1 MTVQEMINKLYNQ
14 LRHAA
19 QNGLFHIFGSGV
31 LAQVLGLVSAVVVVR
46 ALPKVD
52 YGYYTLANNLYSYL
66 AIFVGLGMGSAA
78 LQFCSEQVSDGRK
91 NAVYTFALTRGSAC
105 NLILAA
111 AIVMLAG
118 FKGASGDGETAR
130 YLSFMCGL
138 PMVVFFNNFFQIV
151 LRVHCENIL
160 YSRVN
165 VAFSVAVVI
174 GNILF
179 TFLFGV
185 PGLILATYTANLLAA
200 GLGAFFLRRKDF
212 FSDLKNREPLARE
225 SRHEITKYALLCAIT
240 NFASTMLVLLDVTC
254 LDIVLE
260 DPAVL
265 ADYKVASTI
274 PSACMMIPS
283 VLVTYFYPK
292 IVWTYSAD
300 APNFPRYIRKL
311 TGLFAVINFV
321 VFLGLMVMAPVIIW
335 LIYGEKYM
343 NVLPIFRVL
352 SFNYLVY
359 GSARKL
365 FGNVIAAMKKSEVNL
380 VIAVVAGILNIA
392 FNLTLIPRMGS
403 IGAAVATV
411 CVSISVSL
419 MNVIYLK
426 REWRKIENSD
436 LNTSE

>member
-1 MTVQEMINKLYNQ
+1 MVKRICNQ
-14 LRHAA
+14 LRNAA
-19 QNGLFHIFGSGV
+19 KNGLFHIFGSGV

-46 ALPKVD
+46 ALPKAD

-78 LQFCSEQVSDGRK
+78 LQFCSEQVSEGRK
-91 NAVYTFALTRGSAC
+91 NAVYAFALTRGSVC

-111 AIVMLAG
+111 AILFLAG
-118 FKGASGDGETAR
+118 IKEVGGDGETAR
-130 YLSFMCGL
+130 YLSMMCGL
-138 PMVVFFNNFFQIV
+138 PMVVYLNNFFQIV

-165 VAFSVAVVI
+165 MAFSVAVVT

-179 TFLFGV
+179 TLFFGV

-200 GLGAFFLRRKDF
+200 GLGAFFLQKREF
-212 FSDLKNREPLARE
+212 FSSLKRRERLE
-225 SRHEITKYALLCAIT
+225 WENKYEITKYALLCAVT

-260 DPAVL
+260 DPTVL

-274 PSACMMIPS
+274 PSACLMIPS
-283 VLVTYFYPK
+283 ALITYFYPK
-292 IVWTYSAD
+292 IVWNYSAD
-300 APNFPRYIRKL
+300 APNFPGYIRRMV
-311 TGLFAVINFV
+311 GLFTAVNFV

-335 LIYGEKYM
+335 LIYGPKYM

-352 SFNYLVY
+352 SVNYLIY
-359 GSARKL
+359 GSVRL
-365 FGNVIAAMKKSEVNL
+365 LLGNVNAAMKKSEVNL
-380 VIAVVAGILNIA
+380 AIAVASGILNILL
-392 FNLTLIPRMGS
+392 NLTLIPRMGS
-403 IGAAVATV
+403 IGAAIATV

-419 MNVIYLK
+419 MNCLFL
-426 REWRKIENSD
+426 RRQWRKIRNRDLGTSDTNSG
-436 LNTSE
+436 